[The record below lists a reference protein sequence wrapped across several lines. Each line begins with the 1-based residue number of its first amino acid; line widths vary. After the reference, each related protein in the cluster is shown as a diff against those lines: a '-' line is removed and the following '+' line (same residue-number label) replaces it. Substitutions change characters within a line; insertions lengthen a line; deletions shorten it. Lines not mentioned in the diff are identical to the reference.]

1 MLMRDFGP
9 ATRYTLEKACQEEGL
24 MTPDPTAAGD
34 GQIGKHVNRFIP
46 PDVIYMK
53 VVGDLNDEDGHEI
66 NRQHAELGKGVNG
79 LFFMCD
85 ISELESVTSATRKE
99 AVEVQKELAIAGAVI
114 LKAPLKARIFAKLI
128 LTASNLFRSEK
139 MQVTFVDTEAE
150 GWAWIEQQR
159 REYHARKG
167 TAPAET

>member
-1 MLMRDFGP
+1 MISDLAASD
-9 ATRYTLEKACQEEGL
+9 EGRISQHL
-24 MTPDPTAAGD
+24 
-34 GQIGKHVNRFIP
+34 NRFIP

-66 NRQHAELGKGVNG
+66 NRQHAELGKDVDG
-79 LFFMCD
+79 LFFVCD

-99 AVEVQKELAIAGAVI
+99 AVEIQKDLAIAGAVI

-128 LTASNLFRSEK
+128 LTASNLFRAEK
-139 MQVTFVDTEAE
+139 MPVVFVDTEEE

-159 REYHARKG
+159 KEYRIRKYGSAAAG
-167 TAPAET
+167 T